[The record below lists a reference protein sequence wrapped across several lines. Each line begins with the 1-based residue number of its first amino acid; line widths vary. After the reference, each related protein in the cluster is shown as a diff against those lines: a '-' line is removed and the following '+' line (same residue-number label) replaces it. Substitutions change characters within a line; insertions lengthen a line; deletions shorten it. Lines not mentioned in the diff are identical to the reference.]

1 LTRFG
6 QSAASVIARLHTTSD
21 VKSKAYLKIHVRR
34 AYIHV
39 ELCRVSQQPVLDCCG
54 EQGDLYFLLQF
65 LLGLVQGDLAAL
77 EELLSNMVD
86 VLSHESNPYKLT
98 LSKRELAMMAS

>member
-1 LTRFG
+1 M
-6 QSAASVIARLHTTSD
+6 QSAASVIARLHKASD
-21 VKSKAYLKIHVRR
+21 NKSKAYLKIHVRR

-54 EQGDLYFLLQF
+54 EQGDLYFLLHF
-65 LLGLVQGDLAAL
+65 LVDLVHGNMTAV

-86 VLSHESNPYKLT
+86 VLSHESGTHKLT
-98 LSKRELAMMAS
+98 LSKRELATMAS